1 MPRAKLRNKKLRPLW
16 QLEKHNGK
24 MGDRDSRSRNS
35 VPRHGV
41 KDTAEKEKESE
52 GGVSTLQCR

>member
-1 MPRAKLRNKKLRPLW
+1 M
-16 QLEKHNGK
+16 EKHNGK